1 MIDKQNN
8 MKEESFADLFAKHI
22 ENEDMVEGKVVKGK
36 IISIENDTSN
46 FQGDLDYN
54 NVINILDIIQAINLI
69 LDGNYQI
76 NGDINSD
83 GLLNIIDI
91 VLLVDIIVAD

>member
-1 MIDKQNN
+1 M
-8 MKEESFADLFAKHI
+8 
-22 ENEDMVEGKVVKGK
+22 
-36 IISIENDTSN
+36 
-46 FQGDLDYN
+46 
-54 NVINILDIIQAINLI
+54 INILDIIQAINLI
-69 LDGNYQI
+69 LDNNYEI